1 MIQRQGEMKA
11 MQQTQAIV
19 SDESRLRTFPTH
31 TLVALF
37 IMMGAAMGSAS
48 AADAEPA
55 KETPLVS
62 CMVKKASPENKE
74 TVAKAIQE
82 GFYCPPPQLH
92 PNQVVACPPEENHW
106 TLVKRAVFDLA
117 KECSK
122 EFRNRESL
130 PSIEEA
136 FIASL
141 RKDDTVKDAIEKRK
155 AAYEKSKADFEKTRA
170 GDTAVSKQDPSLK

>member
-1 MIQRQGEMKA
+1 
-11 MQQTQAIV
+11 MQEPHAIYP
-19 SDESRLRTFPTH
+19 DEGRLKTIPRR
-31 TLVALF
+31 TLVTVAVTV
-37 IMMGAAMGSAS
+37 GAAVASFS
-48 AADAEPA
+48 AAQAEPA

-62 CMVKKASPENKE
+62 CMVQKASQQTREA
-74 TVAKAIQE
+74 VARAVQE

-92 PNQVVACPPEENHW
+92 TNQAVACPPVENHW
-106 TLVKRAVFDLA
+106 ALVKRAVFDLA

-141 RKDDTVKDAIEKRK
+141 LKEDTVKDAIEKRK
-155 AAYEKSKADFEKTRA
+155 AAYEKSKADFERTRA
-170 GDTAVSKQDPSLK
+170 GDTAVSK